1 MWKRIRREGGD
12 EVSSSFS
19 VGIQQYLYVEGGWEM
34 SAFEIA
40 LYILQVI
47 GALLVIANNGY
58 GLYRKI
64 RIVLVKKK
72 EVSRL

>member
-1 MWKRIRREGGD
+1 
-12 EVSSSFS
+12 
-19 VGIQQYLYVEGGWEM
+19 M